1 MCFIHRHY
9 VLPDT
14 KRLHGWASFPRGWK
28 HFGMKTFWT
37 EIARQVWVCKKF
49 VDHLPARTPY
59 TPRILNNFL
68 SHTWTVNLSYCRT
81 RLRNHPADQT
91 RPARHIHSF
100 STFCIDPQFYDGRTL
115 NSRASFSFK
124 EKLILS
130 FSSELLFCLHD
141 SHLEISKW
149 KLAQL

>member
-68 SHTWTVNLSYCRT
+68 SHTRTVNLSYCRT
-81 RLRNHPADQT
+81 RLRNPPADQT
-91 RPARHIHSF
+91 RPARHSF
-100 STFCIDPQFYDGRTL
+100 LQYILYWSTVLRRSTL
-115 NSRASFSFK
+115 NSRTSFSFK
-124 EKLILS
+124 GKLILS
-130 FSSELLFCLHD
+130 FSTEFVFCLHD
-141 SHLEISKW
+141 SHLEISKL